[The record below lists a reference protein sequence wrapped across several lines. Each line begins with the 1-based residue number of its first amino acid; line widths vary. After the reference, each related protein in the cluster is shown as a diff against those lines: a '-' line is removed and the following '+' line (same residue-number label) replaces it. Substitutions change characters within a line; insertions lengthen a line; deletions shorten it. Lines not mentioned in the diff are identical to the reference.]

1 MTDKLPEITGVLCA
15 VEGADAWVAAQR
27 AAAEMSDDHEL
38 TEEEVQALLREA
50 EAEADREPLPEPEAA
65 MLSEVLAQYVLAQYG
80 QEYECH
86 FLSRSTAPITRPRQ
100 RKPRVAPPDGLRT
113 EREAAAKL
121 GCSVKTLKGHVA
133 SGALAY
139 VSIGRGS
146 KRQRRMFT
154 DADLDAFIA
163 NQTHKDVP
171 ACPSTG
177 TRARRTG
184 NSISGGEV
192 IAFSAAPRPGP
203 GAKPRR

>member
-1 MTDKLPEITGVLCA
+1 MSD
-15 VEGADAWVAAQR
+15 DM
-27 AAAEMSDDHEL
+27 AAAEMSDDRNEHEL
-38 TEEEVQALLREA
+38 SEEYLRSLLTRAAEAEA
-50 EAEADREPLPEPEAA
+50 EAEADREQLPEDA
-65 MLSEVLAQYVLAQYG
+65 MLSEILAQFVLAQYG

-86 FLSRSTAPITRPRQ
+86 FLSTAPTMRSRQ
-100 RKPRVAPPDGLRT
+100 RKPRKPRVAPPDGLRT

-184 NSISGGEV
+184 TSTSSGEV
-192 IAFSAAPRPGP
+192 VAFTAQPKPRP
-203 GAKPRR
+203 AVKPKQ

>member
-1 MTDKLPEITGVLCA
+1 MSD
-15 VEGADAWVAAQR
+15 DM
-27 AAAEMSDDHEL
+27 AAAEMSDDRNEHEL
-38 TEEEVQALLREA
+38 SEEYLRSLLTRAAEAEA
-50 EAEADREPLPEPEAA
+50 EAEADREQLPEDA
-65 MLSEVLAQYVLAQYG
+65 MLSEILAQFVLAQYG

-86 FLSRSTAPITRPRQ
+86 FLSTAPTMRSRQ
-100 RKPRVAPPDGLRT
+100 RKPRKPRVAPPDGLRT

>member
-1 MTDKLPEITGVLCA
+1 MSD
-15 VEGADAWVAAQR
+15 DM
-27 AAAEMSDDHEL
+27 AAAEMSDDRNEHEL
-38 TEEEVQALLREA
+38 SEEYLRSLLTRAAEA
-50 EAEADREPLPEPEAA
+50 EAEADREQLPEDA
-65 MLSEVLAQYVLAQYG
+65 MLSEILAQFVLAQYG

-86 FLSRSTAPITRPRQ
+86 FLSTAPTMRSRQ
-100 RKPRVAPPDGLRT
+100 RKPRKPRVAPPDGLRT

>member
-1 MTDKLPEITGVLCA
+1 MSD
-15 VEGADAWVAAQR
+15 DM
-27 AAAEMSDDHEL
+27 AAAEMSDDRNEHEL
-38 TEEEVQALLREA
+38 SEEYLRSLLTRAAEAEA
-50 EAEADREPLPEPEAA
+50 EAEADREQLPEDA
-65 MLSEVLAQYVLAQYG
+65 MLSEILAQFVLAQYG

-86 FLSRSTAPITRPRQ
+86 FLSTAPTMRSRQ
-100 RKPRVAPPDGLRT
+100 RKPRKPRVAPPDGLRT
-113 EREAAAKL
+113 ERETAAKL